1 MPIRKGDEV
10 KIMRA
15 STAAKG
21 REGKVS
27 AVYRRKGIIHVER
40 VTRDKVNGQ
49 SVPMPIQA
57 SNVVITK
64 LVADAKEHR
73 DRKALLERKR
83 AGKDG
88 KKNMEDMDA

>member
-15 STAAKG
+15 STSAKG

-27 AVYRRKGIIHVER
+27 AVYRKKGIIHVER
-40 VTRDKVNGQ
+40 VTREKVNGQ
-49 SVPMPIQA
+49 STQIPIQA

-64 LVADAKEHR
+64 LHLGEKEHK
-73 DRKALLERKR
+73 DRKALLAKKKQGRK
-83 AGKDG
+83 GKVT
-88 KKNMEDMDA
+88 DMDE